1 MGFKREKSGMCYTP
15 LRSGTFGSPKTQ
27 AFRVAVGCLT
37 SVPLIAA
44 GEITPEISIAIGQV
58 AKKYT
63 KALFLLFLYYH
74 L

>member
-1 MGFKREKSGMCYTP
+1 M
-15 LRSGTFGSPKTQ
+15 
-27 AFRVAVGCLT
+27 

-44 GEITPEISIAIGQV
+44 GEITPEILIAIGQV

-63 KALFLLFLYYH
+63 KALFLLFLCYH